1 MKKLFFTIIAALAAL
16 LTSCSHEA
24 EEIARITTISASTDQ
39 STRAEVASDKT
50 SVFWQSG
57 DQLGVFGKNSSSE
70 QKNLAY
76 TLPEEAAGAGTTSGK
91 FQNSSSDITTI
102 YAIMYPY
109 QSDDA
114 TLNAETLTCEIP
126 SVQAATAGSFDKS
139 AAIMYAFGSSTNAQ
153 LNLAV
158 NFLAIT
164 IEEEEDPKPNSIIIT
179 SSNPL
184 TGMMKIAASN
194 GSITAA
200 SPGAE
205 NSVTLTSGSASPL
218 TAGEYYIAVK
228 AGNIAAPTI
237 TYIYYN
243 SDHTATIKSKSN
255 SNSITFAAGTNVK
268 PISVN
273 FETGTVT
280 TRKAIQLWDGG
291 PYFAEFNVGATATS
305 YKNVTTYESVC
316 GDYYTWSDAFNA
328 VNTWGPMWQLPT
340 KDQLSMRNDEGRLLV
355 SWEKCDGSADSQ
367 FSEGC
372 TIKGYTIS
380 GSVTSA
386 FSSNSIFLPAAGFIN
401 AGESNPLNR
410 GNAGTWEEDIY
421 YWSGMQKDEGN
432 AYYLNSI
439 INGDFAPGTTT
450 ALKTKRFPV
459 RPILNNPL

>member
-57 DQLGVFGKNSSSE
+57 DQLGVFGTNIDSE

-76 TLPEEAAGAGTTSGK
+76 TLPEEAAAGAGTTSGK
-91 FQNSSSDITTI
+91 FQNLSSDITTI

-109 QSDDA
+109 QASA
-114 TLNAETLTCEIP
+114 KMESEKLTCTIP
-126 SVQAATAGSFDKS
+126 SVQIATPGSFNIS
-139 AAIMYAFGSSTNAQ
+139 AAIMYAFGSSTKAD
-153 LNLAV
+153 LSLAV

-164 IEEEEDPKPNSIIIT
+164 IKEGDPKPNSIIIT

-184 TGMMKIAASN
+184 TGKMNITSSGIQAAS
-194 GSITAA
+194 TDT
-200 SPGAE
+200 E

-228 AGNIAAPTI
+228 AGNIADPTI
-237 TYIYYN
+237 TYIYY

-255 SNSITFAAGTNVK
+255 SNPITFADGKNVK

-280 TRKAIQLWDGG
+280 TRKAIQLWENG
-291 PYFAEFNVGATATS
+291 PYFAEFNVGATVTSYDGATS
-305 YKNVTTYESVC
+305 YVSAVC
-316 GDYYTWSDAFNA
+316 GGYYTWRDAFNE
-328 VNTWGPMWQLPT
+328 VNSWGPMWQLPT

-372 TIKGYTIS
+372 TIKGYKIQGRDS
-380 GSVTSA
+380 Y
-386 FSSNSIFLPAAGFIN
+386 SSNCIFLPAAGYYNEDILYN
-401 AGESNPLNR
+401 YGDDY
-410 GNAGTWEEDIY
+410 WENDIY
-421 YWSGMQKDEGN
+421 YWSGSTKDGVPI
-432 AYYLNSI
+432 YLNCRISDGI
-439 INGDFAPGTTT
+439 EPYTTHVNVDYKYPIRPV
-450 ALKTKRFPV
+450 LK
-459 RPILNNPL
+459 